1 MVCPVQLCLSLL
13 IFCHARSTPASSSA
27 RHWWSSPLAS
37 CPIHSLES
45 AASGLEHIPTV
56 PTKLASLARCK
67 YPCRSL
73 LHLRGRTVPHRRKV
87 ESPGCAGRGAAA
99 GRGATCA
106 ARSVVVGL
114 LAEELKEQHGL
125 DLSVPGLGRAFV
137 HFQIHC
143 FPYILMRRSVAQK
156 KTNN

>member
-73 LHLRGRTVPHRRKV
+73 PHRRKV

-156 KTNN
+156 KN